1 VLDFNELL
9 KAIEVEE
16 TTEEAAKIDA
26 KAHAKAM
33 LLAGKWS
40 VEDIVAETALDRL
53 VVLGIKGA
61 LARYGRL
68 PSQAEEGEEGEGR
81 GYEDPYE
88 RAVHPSSLGDP

>member
-1 VLDFNELL
+1 MLR
-9 KAIEVEE
+9 AR
-16 TTEEAAKIDA
+16 
-26 KAHAKAM
+26 AKAM

-40 VEDIVAETALDRL
+40 VEDIVTETALDRM

-68 PSQAEEGEEGEGR
+68 PSQVDSQAEEGEEGEGR

-88 RAVHPSSLGDP
+88 GAVHPSSLGDP